1 MHIHFPCSKSE
12 WALDGLLM
20 SLAPKPRA
28 EQRAWAF
35 ELRNSGNTFWIL
47 NCDDVRLFDDVCAR
61 SLVRSPDLLLYAC
74 RTRNTI
80 FGKPSIQRNS
90 SIWNLDFRRPSCIE
104 CIYGQYQVSTNDS
117 ISIGKGKSTKI
128 KCPRVCQ
135 QQLLI
140 VEKLPREVLHSG
152 EFSWILYV
160 Y

>member
-1 MHIHFPCSKSE
+1 MFQIGMSIGWAADVACPQTPSWAKSVSTWIE
-12 WALDGLLM
+12 
-20 SLAPKPRA
+20 K
-28 EQRAWAF
+28 
-35 ELRNSGNTFWIL
+35 FWKHIL
-47 NCDDVRLFDDVCAR
+47 NFKLWIQYDVRLFDDVCAR

-135 QQLLI
+135 QLLLI
-140 VEKLPREVLHSG
+140 IEKLPREVLHEIHSG
-152 EFSWILYV
+152 GFPWML
-160 Y
+160 